1 VFEDP
6 LKRLSHL
13 KETESMR
20 QRKFEPDQ
28 HFESPLSDDDLL
40 VSLTIYDIPA
50 SLLRQFSQNVIKPY
64 YPGGVSDAIK
74 DLMRK
79 AANEKQQAVTQTT
92 S

>member
-1 VFEDP
+1 M
-6 LKRLSHL
+6 H
-13 KETESMR
+13 

-28 HFESPLSDDDLL
+28 RFESPLSDDDLL

-50 SLLRQFSQNVIKPY
+50 SLLKQFSQNVIKPH

-79 AANEKQQAVTQTT
+79 AVNEKQQAVTQTT

>member
-1 VFEDP
+1 M
-6 LKRLSHL
+6 H
-13 KETESMR
+13 

-28 HFESPLSDDDLL
+28 RFESPLSDDGDLL

-79 AANEKQQAVTQTT
+79 AANEKQRAVTQTT

>member
-1 VFEDP
+1 
-6 LKRLSHL
+6 
-13 KETESMR
+13 MR

-28 HFESPLSDDDLL
+28 RFESPLSDDDLL
-40 VSLTIYDIPA
+40 VSLTIYDVPA

-79 AANEKQQAVTQTT
+79 AVNEKQQAVTQNT